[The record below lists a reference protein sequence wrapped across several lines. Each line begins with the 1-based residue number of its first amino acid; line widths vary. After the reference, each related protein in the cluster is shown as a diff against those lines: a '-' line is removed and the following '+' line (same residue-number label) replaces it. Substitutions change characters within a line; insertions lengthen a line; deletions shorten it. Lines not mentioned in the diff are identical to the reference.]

1 MFISLFINMI
11 ILGSP
16 YQIQVK
22 DTNGKVIL
30 SGLEQ
35 TLLTNS
41 PCIIEGRLTHFVLYK
56 IHSHKT

>member
-1 MFISLFINMI
+1 M

-22 DTNGKVIL
+22 DTNGKVLL

-41 PCIIEGRLTHFVLYK
+41 PCVIQGK
-56 IHSHKT
+56 